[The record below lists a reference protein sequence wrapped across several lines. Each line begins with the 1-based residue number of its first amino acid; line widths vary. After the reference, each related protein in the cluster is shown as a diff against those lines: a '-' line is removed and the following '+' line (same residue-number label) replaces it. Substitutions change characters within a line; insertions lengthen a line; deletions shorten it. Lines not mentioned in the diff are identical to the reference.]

1 MNKEEKQIDLI
12 DCRRKYQGVGFIKS
26 RKSEF
31 AIMNMAEDMV
41 KMACANGIE
50 IENLVFDGT
59 SGRDVDREP
68 IDELVSW
75 MEKDEIVAVVVRS
88 IYDISRDKDD
98 LIKFLNIADDRGVS
112 IFSMEVGVSISVKA
126 DESC

>member
-12 DCRRKYQGVGFIKS
+12 SCKRRYRGVGFIKS
-26 RKSEF
+26 RKSKF
-31 AIMNMAEDMV
+31 AVMNMAEDMI

-50 IENLVFDGT
+50 IEKLVFDGT

-68 IDELVSW
+68 MDELVSW

-88 IYDISRDKDD
+88 IYDISRNEDD
-98 LIKFLNIADDRGVS
+98 LIMFLDIADKLGVTVY
-112 IFSMEVGVSISVKA
+112 SMEAGVSISINT

>member
-1 MNKEEKQIDLI
+1 MNNEEKQIDLI

-26 RKSEF
+26 RKSKF

-41 KMACANGIE
+41 KMACAKGIE

-59 SGRDVDREP
+59 SGRDVDREA

-75 MEKDEIVAVVVRS
+75 MEKDRIAAVVVRS
-88 IYDISRDKDD
+88 IYDISRNEDD
-98 LIKFLNIADDRGVS
+98 LIKFLDIAGKLGVT
-112 IFSMEVGVSISVKA
+112 IYSMQAGVSISINT

>member
-31 AIMNMAEDMV
+31 AIMDMAEEMI
-41 KMACANGIE
+41 KTACANGVE
-50 IENLVFDGT
+50 IEKLVFDET

-75 MEKDEIVAVVVRS
+75 MEKDEIVAVIVRS

-98 LIKFLNIADDRGVS
+98 LIKFLDIAGKLGVT
-112 IFSMEVGVSISVKA
+112 IYSMEAGVSISTNT